1 MKKIFNFS
9 VLLFGLAV
17 IGLVSCAPEELST
30 DQYSDETVALSAF
43 GPNPVMRG
51 AALTILGSNL
61 DKVAEVHLPGID
73 PITEFDEVVAGA
85 HGSLKVTVPVQAPD
99 DVPAVGVVTIVDQN
113 GQSHSSLTELSYTE
127 AFKIDSFSPAEV
139 HPGDK
144 VTVKGD
150 YLYNVKEVA
159 LYKDAENRAYGL
171 DLKVTRKQLTFI
183 VPDDATTGQ
192 FIISDVDHNNNPD
205 NLIPNEIFSG
215 KDLKMLDPVVTP
227 FKTKAFKSGQTV
239 TITGEHL
246 GMISKVVFAGAETD
260 ELTVSEDRKTL
271 TVALPEKAT
280 DGEVTAVT
288 YEGHSFK
295 AGEITTIIPTG
306 LAVAAETRYKAGLNV
321 VVTGKDLDLVTGVKV
336 ADVDAKFTTAE
347 KKTVVVLPAESPD
360 GDVVLSL
367 ANGKTVTAGAIEVV
381 KPVIESLSVAT
392 IVAGDSLIV
401 KGTDLD
407 LVTAV
412 EISEQPCEF
421 KLEEKD
427 LKVYVS
433 RVALTGDLVVKAANK
448 STSAAPIEVTYDES
462 IAVTE
467 MPSKIEVKSNF
478 VFKGTNLG
486 QIEAIYIDGVKVI
499 AYTTRTDTECG
510 FMLPDDVTPG
520 FYTMEIVLISGETL
534 TWAIPFEVTGKYKLT
549 PVWEAPGGQI
559 DLTWGNP
566 RPTVPVAVFENLP
579 KGSSLIFCFT
589 QKVDTWGQV
598 QINNGIWEG
607 LVFPEIGSNTLVPT
621 DYYGWSFDYRELEV
635 QLTEDIIAKI
645 LANAGDFE
653 GVQTGII
660 IQGENVSFNKIL
672 LKTPAEAVE
681 VVLWEGEAV
690 ADEWKDQPYIL
701 SDGGEELSNAGAQP
715 GQTLYLYAEP
725 LSADWKLELCD
736 GHWTEGIPTYWSL
749 CSIGNDTESGKF
761 TEYDLAANDGKFSI
775 VLTKEILDRA
785 YVKQGWGGVFVLNGD
800 NMKVT
805 KVTLM

>member
-271 TVALPEKAT
+271 TVALPAKAT
-280 DGEVTAVT
+280 DGEVTVVT

-336 ADVDAKFTTAE
+336 AEVDAKFTTAE

-433 RVALTGDLVVKAANK
+433 KVAFTGDLVVKAANEC
-448 STSAAPIEVTYDES
+448 SSAAPIEVTYDEKVS
-462 IAVTE
+462 IEFITQEVSLGE
-467 MPSKIEVKSNF
+467 EIKLEGKNLLLIESISI
-478 VFKGTNLG
+478 G
-486 QIEAIYIDGVKVI
+486 GVKV
-499 AYTTRTDTECG
+499 TTFTKREDKALS
-510 FMLPDDVTPG
+510 FLLPD
-520 FYTMEIVLISGETL
+520 EIVSPDMYNLDLVLVTGEQL
-534 TWAIPFEVTGKYKLT
+534 TWAIKFKVKADFIMKTIWTGEQYLNWSGMAELAWGGYDWSTVKAGTSIIAYFELDTSIDYWQVRFGNGSWGSLPTGLTFEPNEGNIPMNAGDTSFELTLTQADVDMLVNQGGLVMTGCNYTLKKLVLKI
-549 PVWEAPGGQI
+549 PAAEKLIFDKEVSLSWGEGGQLGLAASYFADVKPGQI
-559 DLTWGNP
+559 MKLYFKQT
-566 RPTVPVAVFENLP
+566 EN
-579 KGSSLIFCFT
+579 
-589 QKVDTWGQV
+589 WGQV
-598 QINNGIWEG
+598 QFNDANWANI
-607 LVFPEIGSNTLVPT
+607 VFA
-621 DYYGWSFDYRELEV
+621 ELEGPT
-635 QLTEDIIAKI
+635 LNTD
-645 LANAGDFE
+645 
-653 GVQTGII
+653 
-660 IQGENVSFNKIL
+660 NV
-672 LKTPAEAVE
+672 
-681 VVLWEGEAV
+681 
-690 ADEWKDQPYIL
+690 
-701 SDGGEELSNAGAQP
+701 
-715 GQTLYLYAEP
+715 
-725 LSADWKLELCD
+725 
-736 GHWTEGIPTYWSL
+736 
-749 CSIGNDTESGKF
+749 GK
-761 TEYDLAANDGKFSI
+761 DGKAVTEFEL
-775 VLTKEILDRA
+775 VLTKEILDHILA
-785 YVKQGWGGVFVLNGD
+785 TKGDFFGVNTDHKGDGVCAMIIQGQDWIIQRISI
-800 NMKVT
+800 K
-805 KVTLM
+805 